1 VLRHYVS
8 SGMKEHSQ
16 DKLTTLLRIRYG
28 NSNADNMADLA
39 LLEKIGLA
47 YAAFQQFLC
56 QPLRG

>member
-1 VLRHYVS
+1 
-8 SGMKEHSQ
+8 MKEHSQ